1 MKPLF
6 AITCLAIGSNAFA
19 QQPFDLDTDFRSTM
33 DRVYVSSVMPLA
45 DGRLVVSG
53 LMEFPGISGQ
63 PALAALEPDGSLAPD
78 FAVTGLGGARL
89 TPWQNGL
96 FYVGTS
102 STVRRILPSGEM
114 DPTFIGMNTDPMFSS
129 GQGGD
134 YHLYPDGRVLLTG
147 SHGVNDPV
155 RGHMGLYS
163 LIWFT
168 NTGHYDTTR
177 APRATN
183 GAIYR
188 IAPLPNGQFYCG
200 GAFTTYE
207 GVPAHALVRVQP
219 DGTLDTTFNAHISWG
234 QPVVIK
240 PQADGRLLVAGLLKF
255 QGSEDTLRLMR
266 FMPNGTLD
274 PTFNNQLDPERD
286 YTNNPSFLI
295 ASILQLSPDRFIIT
309 GGFNLIDGEPHGH
322 IAMIDSSGNLVNGV
336 FNGTGAGTFLYQ
348 NYNQTSISG
357 IMPTG
362 DGDYWIWGSYHGY
375 DDGTT
380 NDTLQRMV
388 SRLHGLSVGVAE
400 QAAPKPGGSLLIRPN
415 PATTWVVFEYRI
427 IEPVKDA
434 YIRVT
439 GIDGRELTKLPI
451 TAPEGQPVYDTRQ
464 VAKGAYT
471 VELVNAGKTVET
483 GKLMV
488 E

>member
-1 MKPLF
+1 MKLLY
-6 AITCLAIGSNAFA
+6 AIACLAVGGGAFA

-33 DRVYVSSVMPLA
+33 DQVYVSSVMPLA
-45 DGRLVVSG
+45 DGRIVISG

-78 FAVTGLGGARL
+78 FAVTGGGGGRI
-89 TPWQNGL
+89 TPWNDM
-96 FYVGTS
+96 FYVHNIGI
-102 STVRRILPSGEM
+102 VRRVHM
-114 DPTFIGMNTDPMFSS
+114 DGTFDSDFSMNDPHWSY

-155 RGHMGLYS
+155 HGFNGLYS

-188 IAPLPNGQFYCG
+188 IAPLPSGQFYCG
-200 GAFTTYE
+200 GAFTQYE
-207 GVPAHALVRVQP
+207 GIPAHALVRVQP
-219 DGTLDTTFNAHISWG
+219 DGTLDTTFQTSITWG
-234 QPVVIK
+234 EPVVIK
-240 PQADGRLLVAGLLKF
+240 PLVDGRVLVAGLLKF
-255 QGSEDTLRLMR
+255 QGSDDTLRLMR
-266 FMPNGTLD
+266 FMPDGTLD
-274 PTFNNQLDPERD
+274 PSFNNHLDPERD

-322 IAMIDSSGNLVNGV
+322 IAMIDSSGNLANGV
-336 FNGTGAGTFLYQ
+336 FQGTGAGTFLYQ

-388 SRLHGLSVGVAE
+388 SRLHGLSVGVVE
-400 QAAPKPGGSLLIRPN
+400 HAAPPPEGSLLIRPN
-415 PATTWVVFEYRI
+415 PAKNWVVFDYQLNGPI
-427 IEPVKDA
+427 ANA
-434 YIRVT
+434 YIRVVDLN
-439 GIDGRELTKLPI
+439 GHDLIHIPI
-451 TAPEGQPVYDTRQ
+451 TMAMGEPVWDIRGM
-464 VAKGAYT
+464 AKGSYMA
-471 VELVNAGKTVET
+471 ELVNADKPIASNKFIVQ
-483 GKLMV
+483 
-488 E
+488 

>member
-1 MKPLF
+1 M
-6 AITCLAIGSNAFA
+6 GSI
-19 QQPFDLDTDFRSTM
+19 L
-33 DRVYVSSVMPLA
+33 PLA

-63 PALAALEPDGSLAPD
+63 PALAALEPVGSLAPD

-114 DPTFIGMNTDPMFSS
+114 DPSFIGMNTDPMFSS

-147 SHGVNDPV
+147 SHGVDDPA
-155 RGHMGLYS
+155 RGHVGLYS

-177 APRATN
+177 TPRDTN

-207 GVPAHALVRVQP
+207 GVPAYGLVRVEA
-219 DGTLDTTFNAHISWG
+219 DGTLDTTFNAHIAWG
-234 QPVVIK
+234 QPWALL
-240 PQADGRLLVAGLLKF
+240 PMPDGGVLVGGDFRFEAGT
-255 QGSEDTLRLMR
+255 DTLRLMR
-266 FMPNGTLD
+266 FLPNGSLD
-274 PTFNNQLDPERD
+274 PNFNTSHTFTSTYRTAANQLSMIF
-286 YTNNPSFLI
+286 NI
-295 ASILQLSPDRFIIT
+295 IQIGPDLFAVC
-309 GGFNLIDGEPHGH
+309 GAFNRIDGNVHGG
-322 IAMIDSSGNLVNGV
+322 IAMFDSTGNLLENYFQGS
-336 FNGTGAGTFLYQ
+336 GAGPGTYMGA
-348 NYNQTSISG
+348 TGSAIHG

-362 DGDYWIWGSYHGY
+362 DGSDDYWIWGSYHGY

-388 SRLHGLSVGVAE
+388 SRLHGLSTGVAE
-400 QAAPKPGGSLLIRPN
+400 HVAPLPGGSLLIRPN
-415 PATTWVVFEYRI
+415 PANTWAVFEYRI
-427 IEPVKDA
+427 VEPVKDA
-434 YIRVT
+434 YIRVA
-439 GIDGRELTKLPI
+439 GIDGRELTRIPI

-471 VELVNAGKTVET
+471 VELVNAGKTVEA
-483 GKLMV
+483 GKLVV

>member
-1 MKPLF
+1 
-6 AITCLAIGSNAFA
+6 
-19 QQPFDLDTDFRSTM
+19 
-33 DRVYVSSVMPLA
+33 
-45 DGRLVVSG
+45 
-53 LMEFPGISGQ
+53 
-63 PALAALEPDGSLAPD
+63 LEPDGSLAPD
-78 FAVTGLGGARL
+78 FVVTGLGLGRL

-102 STVRRILPSGEM
+102 STVRRILPSGEI
-114 DPTFIGMNTDPMFSS
+114 DPTFIGMYTDPMFSS

-147 SHGVNDPV
+147 NHGVNDPV
-155 RGHMGLYS
+155 RGHVGPYS

-188 IAPLPNGQFYCG
+188 IAPLPNGRFYCG
-200 GAFTTYE
+200 GAFTHYE
-207 GVPAHALVRVQP
+207 GVPAYGLVRIQA
-219 DGTLDTTFNAHISWG
+219 DGTLDTSFQTDIVWG
-234 QPVVIK
+234 QPWALL
-240 PQADGRLLVAGLLKF
+240 PMADGGVMVGGDFRFEG
-255 QGSEDTLRLMR
+255 GTDTLRLMR
-266 FMPNGTLD
+266 FLQDGSLD
-274 PTFNNQLDPERD
+274 PDFNTSHTFSSI
-286 YTNNPSFLI
+286 YTSNLLSMI
-295 ASILQLSPDRFIIT
+295 ISITELCPNRYAVAGYFDQV
-309 GGFNLIDGEPHGH
+309 DGESHHG
-322 IAMIDSSGNLVNGV
+322 IAMFDSTGALLED
-336 FNGTGAGTFLYQ
+336 FFPGTGPGVWTYMGATGLTVV
-348 NYNQTSISG
+348 G
-357 IMPTG
+357 IMPAG
-362 DGDYWIWGSYHGY
+362 DSTGDYWIWGSYHGY

-400 QAAPKPGGSLLIRPN
+400 QAAPKPGGSLLLRPN

-464 VAKGAYT
+464 VSKGAYT
-471 VELVNAGKTVET
+471 VELVNAGKTVEA
-483 GKLMV
+483 GKLVV